1 MEIYMYQKV
10 KLNSKYEIDTNGVV
24 YNSNTG
30 SAMRGTTITRKN
42 RYVKAHLDKFYLVH
56 KLVMETF
63 VGECPEGYTIDHID
77 GNRYNNAL
85 SNLEYVKHSTNV
97 QRSRKQLQHRG
108 QYGTEIGTSKLTLEQ
123 AKQVWALRDSTLTA
137 RQIRDRLKLPVSISA
152 VKNIRRGKTWRTVL
166 LDGIPEQVN
175 PTGLQRPPLPVYNKI
190 ITDEE
195 SELLI
200 NNMHRLRKHDGTKG
214 LSIKQLLT
222 ELDLNHIASGTA
234 YSHIRKIRLATK

>member
-1 MEIYMYQKV
+1 MEISMYQKV

-30 SAMRGTTITRKN
+30 NAMRGTTITRKN
-42 RYVKAHLDKFYLVH
+42 RYVKAHLDKFYLIH

-63 VGECPEGYTIDHID
+63 VGECPVGYTIDHLD

-85 SNLEYVKHSTNV
+85 SNLEYVDHSTNV

-123 AKQVWALRDSTLTA
+123 AQQVWALRDSSLTA
-137 RQIRDRLKLPVSISA
+137 RQIRDRLKLPVSVSA
-152 VKNIRRGKTWRTVL
+152 IKCLRRGKTWSTVL
-166 LDGIPEQVN
+166 LDAIPEKVN
-175 PTGLQRPPLPVYNKI
+175 PTGDQRPPLPVYNKI
-190 ITDEE
+190 ITEAD
-195 SELLI
+195 SVLLQA
-200 NNMHRLRKHDGTKG
+200 NMHRLRQHGGTTG

-234 YSHIRKIRLATK
+234 YAHIRNLRLATK